1 MMMRNILYILM
12 AVALL
17 TGCKTEY
24 VPIETTKTEI
34 HHTRDSVHHT
44 DSIIKEKQV
53 TIMQLDSAEMAK
65 YGIKLANAERA
76 WLVMQKELE
85 NRIKMLSEHK
95 TDTFVKNDTIS
106 VPYPVERKQTAW
118 ERTMQNVGKISLI
131 ILVTSIC
138 FMLVY
143 LLLRARNKI
152 L

>member
-1 MMMRNILYILM
+1 MVRNILYILM

-17 TGCKTEY
+17 TGCKTKYIPVPEY
-24 VPIETTKTEI
+24 HEI
-34 HHTRDSVHHT
+34 VVHHADTLLRMDSVQLRDSV
-44 DSIIKEKQV
+44 IIRLQ
-53 TIMQLDSAEMAK
+53 
-65 YGIKLANAERA
+65 G
-76 WLVMQKELE
+76 
-85 NRIKMLSEHK
+85 
-95 TDTFVKNDTIS
+95 DTIVQEVWRWRDRVKYDTRIVYRDS
-106 VPYPVERKQTAW
+106 VRVDSVRVPYPVERKQTAW

>member
-1 MMMRNILYILM
+1 MMRNILYILM

-17 TGCKTEY
+17 TGCKTKYIPVPEY
-24 VPIETTKTEI
+24 HEI
-34 HHTRDSVHHT
+34 VVHHT
-44 DSIIKEKQV
+44 DTLLRVDSVQLRDSVIIRLQ
-53 TIMQLDSAEMAK
+53 
-65 YGIKLANAERA
+65 G
-76 WLVMQKELE
+76 
-85 NRIKMLSEHK
+85 
-95 TDTFVKNDTIS
+95 DTIVQEVWRWRDRVKYDTRIVYRDS
-106 VPYPVERKQTAW
+106 VRVDSVRVPYPVERKQTAW

>member
-1 MMMRNILYILM
+1 MMRNILYILM

-17 TGCKTEY
+17 TGCRTKYIPVPEY
-24 VPIETTKTEI
+24 HEI
-34 HHTRDSVHHT
+34 VVHHADTLLRVDSVQLRDSVIIRVQGDT
-44 DSIIKEKQV
+44 ITQEVWRWRDRVKYDTRIVYRDSIRV
-53 TIMQLDSAEMAK
+53 DSV
-65 YGIKLANAERA
+65 R
-76 WLVMQKELE
+76 
-85 NRIKMLSEHK
+85 
-95 TDTFVKNDTIS
+95 

-131 ILVTSIC
+131 LIVISIC

>member
-1 MMMRNILYILM
+1 MMRNILYILM

-17 TGCKTEY
+17 TGCRTKYIPVPEY
-24 VPIETTKTEI
+24 HEI
-34 HHTRDSVHHT
+34 VVHHADTLLRVDSVQLRDSVIIRLQGDT
-44 DSIIKEKQV
+44 IVQEVWRWRDRVKYDTRIVYRDSIRV
-53 TIMQLDSAEMAK
+53 DSV
-65 YGIKLANAERA
+65 R
-76 WLVMQKELE
+76 
-85 NRIKMLSEHK
+85 
-95 TDTFVKNDTIS
+95 

>member
-1 MMMRNILYILM
+1 MMRNILYILM

-17 TGCKTEY
+17 TGCKTKYIPVPEY
-24 VPIETTKTEI
+24 HEI
-34 HHTRDSVHHT
+34 VVHHADTLLRVDSVQLRDSVIIRVQGDT
-44 DSIIKEKQV
+44 ITQEVWRWRDRVKYDTRIVYRDSIRV
-53 TIMQLDSAEMAK
+53 DSV
-65 YGIKLANAERA
+65 R
-76 WLVMQKELE
+76 
-85 NRIKMLSEHK
+85 
-95 TDTFVKNDTIS
+95 

-143 LLLRARNKI
+143 LLLRARNKV

>member
-1 MMMRNILYILM
+1 M

-17 TGCKTEY
+17 TGCKTKYIPVPEY
-24 VPIETTKTEI
+24 HEI
-34 HHTRDSVHHT
+34 VVHHSDTLLRVDSVQLHDSVIIRLQGDTIVQEVWRWRDRVKYDTRIVYRDSVRV
-44 DSIIKEKQV
+44 DSV
-53 TIMQLDSAEMAK
+53 
-65 YGIKLANAERA
+65 R
-76 WLVMQKELE
+76 
-85 NRIKMLSEHK
+85 
-95 TDTFVKNDTIS
+95 

>member
-1 MMMRNILYILM
+1 MRNILYILM

-17 TGCKTEY
+17 TGCKTKYIPVPEY
-24 VPIETTKTEI
+24 HEI
-34 HHTRDSVHHT
+34 VVHHADTLLRVDSVQLRDSV
-44 DSIIKEKQV
+44 IIRLQ
-53 TIMQLDSAEMAK
+53 
-65 YGIKLANAERA
+65 G
-76 WLVMQKELE
+76 
-85 NRIKMLSEHK
+85 
-95 TDTFVKNDTIS
+95 DTIVQEVWRWRDRVKYDTRIVYRDS
-106 VPYPVERKQTAW
+106 VRVDSVRVPYPVERKQTAW

>member
-1 MMMRNILYILM
+1 MMRNILYILM

-17 TGCKTEY
+17 PGCKTKYIPVPEY
-24 VPIETTKTEI
+24 HEI
-34 HHTRDSVHHT
+34 VVHHSDTLLRVDSVQLRDSVIIRVQGDTIVQEVWRWRDRVKHDT
-44 DSIIKEKQV
+44 RIVYRDSIRV
-53 TIMQLDSAEMAK
+53 DSV
-65 YGIKLANAERA
+65 R
-76 WLVMQKELE
+76 
-85 NRIKMLSEHK
+85 
-95 TDTFVKNDTIS
+95 

>member
-17 TGCKTEY
+17 TGCKTKYIPVPEY
-24 VPIETTKTEI
+24 HEI
-34 HHTRDSVHHT
+34 VVHHADTLLRVDSVQSRDSVIIRVQGDT
-44 DSIIKEKQV
+44 ITQEVWRWRDRVKYDTRIVYRDSIRV
-53 TIMQLDSAEMAK
+53 DSV
-65 YGIKLANAERA
+65 R
-76 WLVMQKELE
+76 
-85 NRIKMLSEHK
+85 
-95 TDTFVKNDTIS
+95 

>member
-1 MMMRNILYILM
+1 MRNILYILI

-17 TGCKTEY
+17 TGCKTKYIPVPEY
-24 VPIETTKTEI
+24 HEI
-34 HHTRDSVHHT
+34 VVHHADTLLRVDSVQLRDSVIIRVQGDT
-44 DSIIKEKQV
+44 ITQEVWRWRDRVKYDTRIVYRDSIRV
-53 TIMQLDSAEMAK
+53 DSV
-65 YGIKLANAERA
+65 R
-76 WLVMQKELE
+76 
-85 NRIKMLSEHK
+85 
-95 TDTFVKNDTIS
+95 

>member
-1 MMMRNILYILM
+1 M

-17 TGCKTEY
+17 TGCKTKYIPVPEY
-24 VPIETTKTEI
+24 HEI
-34 HHTRDSVHHT
+34 VVHHADTLLRVDSVQLRDSV
-44 DSIIKEKQV
+44 IIRLQ
-53 TIMQLDSAEMAK
+53 
-65 YGIKLANAERA
+65 G
-76 WLVMQKELE
+76 
-85 NRIKMLSEHK
+85 
-95 TDTFVKNDTIS
+95 DTIVQEVWRWRDRVKYDTRIVYRDS
-106 VPYPVERKQTAW
+106 VRVDSVRVPYPVERKQTAW

>member
-1 MMMRNILYILM
+1 MMRNILYILM

-17 TGCKTEY
+17 TGCKTKYIPVPEY
-24 VPIETTKTEI
+24 HEI
-34 HHTRDSVHHT
+34 VVHHADTLLRVDSVQLRDSV
-44 DSIIKEKQV
+44 IIRLQ
-53 TIMQLDSAEMAK
+53 
-65 YGIKLANAERA
+65 G
-76 WLVMQKELE
+76 
-85 NRIKMLSEHK
+85 
-95 TDTFVKNDTIS
+95 DTIVQEVWRWRDRVKYDTRIVYRDS
-106 VPYPVERKQTAW
+106 LRVDSVRVPYPVERKQTAW

>member
-1 MMMRNILYILM
+1 MMRNILYILM

-17 TGCKTEY
+17 TGCKTQYIPVPEY
-24 VPIETTKTEI
+24 HEI
-34 HHTRDSVHHT
+34 VVHHADTLLRVDSVQLRDSV
-44 DSIIKEKQV
+44 IIRLQ
-53 TIMQLDSAEMAK
+53 
-65 YGIKLANAERA
+65 G
-76 WLVMQKELE
+76 
-85 NRIKMLSEHK
+85 
-95 TDTFVKNDTIS
+95 DTIVQEVWRWRDRVKHDTRIVYRDS
-106 VPYPVERKQTAW
+106 VRVDSVRVPYPVERKQTAW

>member
-1 MMMRNILYILM
+1 MMRNILYILM

-17 TGCKTEY
+17 TGCKTKYIPVPEY
-24 VPIETTKTEI
+24 HEI
-34 HHTRDSVHHT
+34 VVHHADTLLRVDRVQLRDSV
-44 DSIIKEKQV
+44 IIRLQ
-53 TIMQLDSAEMAK
+53 
-65 YGIKLANAERA
+65 G
-76 WLVMQKELE
+76 
-85 NRIKMLSEHK
+85 
-95 TDTFVKNDTIS
+95 DTIVQEMWRWRDRVKYDTRIVYRDS
-106 VPYPVERKQTAW
+106 VRVDSVRVPYPVERKQTAW